1 MPYYKDIN
9 NGLHFLE
16 SATQEL
22 DDGVI
27 IDNTTLLPSGCIL
40 ITDAEAQA
48 IITANEAAQAAILA
62 ALPNSAGF
70 TQAIKSELGGIVDV
84 NALAVAYPLF
94 FDAIATQQWSD
105 VKALVLDAQSKN
117 VINTNQYAAIKS
129 AALSFNIPLEL
140 V

>member
-9 NGLHFLE
+9 NGMRFLD

-27 IDNTTLLPSGCIL
+27 FDNTTLLPSGCIL
-40 ITDAEAQA
+40 ITDAEAKA
-48 IITANEAAQAAILA
+48 IIAENEKAQAAIIA

-70 TQAIKSELGGIVDV
+70 AQAIKSDLGGILAV
-84 NALAVAYPLF
+84 NAISAAYPLF

-117 VINTNQYAAIKS
+117 VINTTQYAAIKS